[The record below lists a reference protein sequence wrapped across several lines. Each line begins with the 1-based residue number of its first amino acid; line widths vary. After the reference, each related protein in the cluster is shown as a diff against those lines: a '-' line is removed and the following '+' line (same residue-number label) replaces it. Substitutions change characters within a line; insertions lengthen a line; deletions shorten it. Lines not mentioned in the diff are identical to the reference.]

1 MINFY
6 DVIKDETKEH
16 NPNLPEVPDHPYR
29 IWIIGCCGS
38 GKTSSLFNLINQQ
51 PDIDKT
57 YLYTKDQYEA
67 NWQFLINKR
76 ESGGLSLL
84 MILKI
89 LLNTQMMWM
98 IFIKTLKNKI
108 LIVFDDMIADMLS
121 NKTFNPIVTELFIR
135 QRKLN
140 LFLVLL
146 HNLILL
152 FQNVLD

>member
-76 ESGGLSLL
+76 ENGGLKPFNDS
-84 MILKI
+84 KD
-89 LLNTQMMWM
+89 
-98 IFIKTLKNKI
+98 FIEYSND
-108 LIVFDDMIADMLS
+108 VDDIYKDIE
-121 NKTFNPIVTELFIR
+121 K
-135 QRKLN
+135 
-140 LFLVLL
+140 
-146 HNLILL
+146 
-152 FQNVLD
+152 